1 MVGRLVRPDARSPG
15 EAVRPHRPEA
25 KPAEPQGTQ
34 AVRAYSILSSMSQ
47 VVMTEQ
53 MMPYIQVLR
62 VPGDQ
67 VRAGRLLLER
77 EPGRGGREVQGAR
90 AEAHR
95 VHARV
100 RVQGLVGRADLSELE
115 IEVEHSPTHYICGPC
130 SVMLV
135 FYLMRNSARTAP
147 VVYPHL

>member
-1 MVGRLVRPDARSPG
+1 MVGRLVRPNSRGPG
-15 EAVRPHRPEA
+15 EAVRRYRPEA

-34 AVRAYSILSSMSQ
+34 AVRAYSTLCPKSQ
-47 VVMTEQ
+47 VAMTEQ

-67 VRAGRLLLER
+67 VCAGRLLLER

-90 AEAHR
+90 AEAHC

-100 RVQGLVGRADLSELE
+100 WVQGLVARAETYPSSRSRSHTRPHTTYAVRALSCLY
-115 IEVEHSPTHYICGPC
+115 ST
-130 SVMLV
+130 
-135 FYLMRNSARTAP
+135 
-147 VVYPHL
+147 